1 MQGHPYLRFV
11 WPVSVIGVIL
21 VAALWPHN
29 AHGLLVALPQRMGVG
44 RTRP

>member
-29 AHGLLVALPQRMGVG
+29 GKRQALHTFRIPF
-44 RTRP
+44 